1 MAIFMDI
8 EVVSINEAE
17 SPDAFI
23 VALDV
28 IYAGETWCR
37 SLVQVESTLAARLES
52 NERAV
57 ISAARDALLELLAVE
72 PLPVSFHLRLG
83 TEGSTILA
91 RATLGDAGPG
101 G

>member
-37 SLVQVESTLAARLES
+37 SLVWVDAIVAAQMDREEHAIVAAAR
-52 NERAV
+52 N
-57 ISAARDALLELLAVE
+57 ALLELLAVE
-72 PLPVSFHLRLG
+72 AAPVSFHVRLG
-83 TEGSTILA
+83 SSGATVLA
-91 RATLGDAGPG
+91 RATPG
-101 G
+101 V

>member
-23 VALDV
+23 VTLDV

-37 SLVQVESTLAARLES
+37 SLVWVDTALAAQLDRE
-52 NERAV
+52 EHAV
-57 ISAARDALLELLAVE
+57 VAAARNALLELLAVE
-72 PLPVSFHLRLG
+72 AAPVSFHVRVTTDG
-83 TEGSTILA
+83 AAVLA
-91 RATLGDAGPG
+91 RATPG
-101 G
+101 V